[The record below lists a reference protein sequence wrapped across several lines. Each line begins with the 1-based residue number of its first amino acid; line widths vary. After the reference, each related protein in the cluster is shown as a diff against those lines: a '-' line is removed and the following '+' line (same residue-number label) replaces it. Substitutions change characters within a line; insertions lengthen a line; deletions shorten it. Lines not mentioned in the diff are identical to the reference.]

1 MSTRHVL
8 IVDDLRDIRQLLRSS
23 LESLNLAINIVD
35 VPSGEEAMLVITRQ
49 KYDLLVSDVRLAGIS
64 GLDLVRKVRKGNP
77 NLKVILI
84 TGMPDSEIR
93 QQVAEFGAD
102 KYFFKP
108 IDIIDFQKAVVSFLD
123 LDSVQLPEV
132 PAVPAVPAEP
142 APRVMGLPDRLSHLR
157 QELEAACVWVA
168 SPSGKTVIQVGEQPE
183 SWSQLDLRST
193 ISATGSASLELAR
206 ALQREFPE
214 NYFCISGHDND
225 LHGVSL
231 GWMYTLLAAVPRR
244 AEAAQPSPMQ
254 LMVRQSVDI
263 LNALAEYLPSTA
275 PESGAL
281 PAESSRIDNE
291 PVDTGQLDEVFEQG
305 GGNKMDDQEIDEFWD
320 NLTDEQQLK
329 EKPES
334 GALSY
339 EQARKLGL
347 TPGE

>member
-35 VPSGEEAMLVITRQ
+35 VPSGEEAMLVIARQ
-49 KYDLLVSDVRLAGIS
+49 KYDLLVSDVRLAGMS

-84 TGMPDSEIR
+84 TGLPDSEIR

-108 IDIIDFQKAVVSFLD
+108 IDIIDFQKTVLSFLD

-132 PAVPAVPAEP
+132 QAVPVEP
-142 APRVMGLPDRLSHLR
+142 ALRVMSLPDRLTHLR
-157 QELEAACVWVA
+157 QELEAACVWIA
-168 SPSGKTVIQVGEQPE
+168 SPSGKTIIQVGEQPE
-183 SWSQLDLRST
+183 SWSQVDLRST
-193 ISATGSASLELAR
+193 ISAAGSASLDLAR

-214 NYFCISGHDND
+214 NYICITGHDHD

-244 AEAAQPSPMQ
+244 AEAVHPDPMQ
-254 LMVRQSVDI
+254 FMFRQSVDI
-263 LNALAEYLPSTA
+263 LNALAEYLVSIA
-275 PESGAL
+275 HESEAL
-281 PAESSRIDNE
+281 PVDSSEIDEE
-291 PVDTGQLDEVFEQG
+291 PVDTGQLEEVFEQG
-305 GGNKMDDQEIDEFWD
+305 GGKRIDDQEIDEFWD

-329 EKPES
+329 EKPDS